1 MVLVQNFRKNK
12 KTTEDIELQFEVVRR
27 DYNRDLA
34 KLRKKYQKLFAALAL
49 NYNESLQKTTR

>member
-1 MVLVQNFRKNK
+1 MLFVETFRKGK
-12 KTTEDIELQFEVVRR
+12 KTSEDIELQFEVVRK

-34 KLRKKYQKLFAALAL
+34 KLRKKYQKLFAAIAL